1 MAFSQAPVN
10 YAVEYARELAKAYPY
25 LSYFNEIWNGPNSN
39 KYKPVNG
46 KTVMVPSMTT
56 SGARAVDRDHIDG
69 TFSRNWNNEFQPLTM
84 RMDREWDR
92 KLLMEIKKTCKLMHQ
107 ELYSLVE
114 ICLKQVKCKLEHRQR
129 MTASIILHIHLFS
142 PEREQGYH
150 ALLVCN
156 LIQAALKWYW
166 S

>member
-1 MAFSQAPVN
+1 
-10 YAVEYARELAKAYPY
+10 
-25 LSYFNEIWNGPNSN
+25 
-39 KYKPVNG
+39 
-46 KTVMVPSMTT
+46 
-56 SGARAVDRDHIDG
+56 
-69 TFSRNWNNEFQPLTM
+69 
-84 RMDREWDR
+84 
-92 KLLMEIKKTCKLMHQ
+92 MHQ

-114 ICLKQVKCKLEHRQR
+114 ICLKQVKYKLEHRQR